1 METNVQNKVITSQS
15 MNLQNM
21 PDEILIKVFSNLEM
35 RELLVCGRLSKRIS
49 NLCHDKALWKNIKKS
64 MEEKT
69 NVWFPQN
76 NTNQNNGELLKMV
89 FWKK

>member
-1 METNVQNKVITSQS
+1 MESVQNNILNSQS

-35 RELLVCGRLSKRIS
+35 RELLVCGRVSKRIG
-49 NLCHDKALWKNIKKS
+49 NLCHDRALWKNVRKS

-69 NVWFPQN
+69 NVWFSQKN
-76 NTNQNNGELLKMV
+76 RQNNGEYVLTYKRP
-89 FWKK
+89 

>member
-1 METNVQNKVITSQS
+1 MENVHNKAINCQS

-35 RELLVCGRLSKRIS
+35 RELLVCGRVSKKIS
-49 NLCHDKALWKNIKKS
+49 NLCHDKALWKSVRKS

-69 NVWFPQN
+69 NEWFPQKN
-76 NTNQNNGELLKMV
+76 WQTNGEYTNPPKMANR
-89 FWKK
+89 

>member
-1 METNVQNKVITSQS
+1 

-35 RELLVCGRLSKRIS
+35 RELLVCARVSKRIG
-49 NLCHDKALWKNIKKS
+49 NLCHDRALWKNIRKS

-69 NVWFPQN
+69 NVWFPQKN
-76 NTNQNNGELLKMV
+76 RQNNGEYVLTYKRP
-89 FWKK
+89 

>member
-1 METNVQNKVITSQS
+1 MEKNVQNEAMTSQS

-35 RELLVCGRLSKRIS
+35 RELLVCGRVSKRIS
-49 NLCHDKALWKNIKKS
+49 NLCHDRALWKNVRKS

-69 NVWFPQN
+69 NVWFPQKN
-76 NTNQNNGELLKMV
+76 RQNNGECV
-89 FWKK
+89 Q